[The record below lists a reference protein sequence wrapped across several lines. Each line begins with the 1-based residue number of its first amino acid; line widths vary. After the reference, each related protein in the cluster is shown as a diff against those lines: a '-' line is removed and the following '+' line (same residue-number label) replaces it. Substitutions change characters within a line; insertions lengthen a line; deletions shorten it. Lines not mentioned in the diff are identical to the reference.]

1 MSEQHQ
7 SPSEGKMARP
17 GRVVL
22 IGGVLL
28 IGAVAAAVMGVS
40 NRAKG
45 VQEITQWSNEQ
56 AVPTVTI
63 VKPQSGPGQDQLVLP
78 GTINAFY
85 TGSIFARASG
95 YVKEWYQD
103 IGAHVKKGQVLALI
117 DTPDLDQQLAQ
128 ARADLLT
135 AQANQKLA
143 SVTADRW
150 SALATRDIVSQQSKD
165 EKVSDLQ
172 AKASAVQA
180 AQANVSR
187 LEALQAFNQ
196 LQAPFDGIVTARSV
210 DVGDLVTAGG
220 TSGRALFQVSDTH
233 MMRVYVSVPQAFLGE
248 LKPGI
253 TASLSLP
260 QYPDETF
267 AATLVTTSNSVATD
281 SRSALVQL
289 QAENRDGRLWPGAFT
304 EVHFHLATQPDVLR
318 IPETALFFG
327 PHGIEVA
334 VLSPDNKVILSKVEL
349 GRDLGNQVEV
359 LSGIAADASIIDN
372 PPESFTNGLTVRV
385 ANQDDKGRKERES
398 ASVEPTSRKLGKKE
412 TKAD

>member
-1 MSEQHQ
+1 
-7 SPSEGKMARP
+7 MARP

-22 IGGVLL
+22 IGGILL
-28 IGAVAAAVMGVS
+28 TAAVASAVLGIS

-45 VQEITQWSNEQ
+45 VQEITHWTDEQ
-56 AVPTVTI
+56 AIPTVNVI
-63 VKPQSGPGQDQLVLP
+63 KPENVASQDDLVLP
-78 GTINAFY
+78 GTVNAFY
-85 TGSIFARASG
+85 TGSIYGRASG

-196 LQAPFDGIVTARSV
+196 LQAPFDGVVTARSV
-210 DVGDLVTAGG
+210 DVGDLVNAGG
-220 TSGRALFQVSDTH
+220 TSGRALFQVCDTH
-233 MMRVYVSVPQAFLGE
+233 MMRIYVSVPQAFLGE
-248 LKPGI
+248 LQRGM

-267 AATLVTTSNSVATD
+267 DATLVTTSNSVTTD
-281 SRSALVQL
+281 TRSALVQL
-289 QAENRDGRLWPGAFT
+289 QADNKNGKLWPGAFA
-304 EVHFHLATQPDVLR
+304 EVHFHLAAAKNVMR
-318 IPETALFFG
+318 IPATALFFG

-334 VLSPDNKVILSKVEL
+334 VLSPDGKVTLSKVEL
-349 GRDLGNQVEV
+349 GRNLGNEVEI
-359 LSGIAADASIIDN
+359 LSGLAPNASVVDN
-372 PPESFTNGLTVRV
+372 PPESFTTGQVVRV
-385 ANQDDKGRKERES
+385 AGQEGKEQKGQEAAR
-398 ASVEPTSRKLGKKE
+398 ADLNSRKPGKKE
-412 TKAD
+412 TEPD

>member
-1 MSEQHQ
+1 MTEQHTNQ
-7 SPSEGKMARP
+7 DNEKMARP

-22 IGGVLL
+22 IGGILL
-28 IGAVAAAVMGVS
+28 IGAAAAAVMGVS

-45 VQEITQWSNEQ
+45 VQEVTQWTDEQ
-56 AVPTVTI
+56 AVPTVNI
-63 VKPQSGPGQDQLVLP
+63 VKPQKGPGQDQLVLP
-78 GTINAFY
+78 GTIQAFY

-103 IGAHVKKGQVLALI
+103 IGARVKKGQVLALI

-143 SVTADRW
+143 NVTADRW
-150 SALATRDIVSQQSKD
+150 STLATRDIVSQQSKD

-172 AKASAVQA
+172 AKISAVQA

-187 LEALQAFNQ
+187 LEALQSFNQ
-196 LQAPFDGIVTARSV
+196 LQAPFDGIVTARNI
-210 DVGDLVTAGG
+210 DIGDLVTAGG
-220 TSGRALFQVSDTH
+220 TSGRALFQVCDTH
-233 MMRVYVSVPQAFLGE
+233 VVRIYVNVPQAYLGE

-260 QYPDETF
+260 QFPNETF
-267 AATLVTTSNSVATD
+267 AATLVTTSDAVTTD
-281 SRSALVQL
+281 TRSSLVQL

-304 EVHFHLATQPDVLR
+304 EVHFHLDAKPNVIR

-327 PHGIEVA
+327 PHGIEIATLTSDSKVA
-334 VLSPDNKVILSKVEL
+334 MSKVEL
-349 GRDLGNQVEV
+349 GRNLGNQVEI
-359 LSGIAADASIIDN
+359 LSGISPDASVIDN

-385 ANQDDKGRKERES
+385 AGADNKVKNGKEQISSDLSQRKTDKK
-398 ASVEPTSRKLGKKE
+398 VTEP
-412 TKAD
+412 D

>member
-1 MSEQHQ
+1 MTEQHTNQ
-7 SPSEGKMARP
+7 DNEKMARP

-28 IGAVAAAVMGVS
+28 IGAAAAAVMGVS

-45 VQEITQWSNEQ
+45 VQEITQWTNEQ
-56 AVPTVTI
+56 AVPTVSI
-63 VKPQSGPGQDQLVLP
+63 IKPQNGPGQDQLVLP
-78 GTINAFY
+78 GTIQAFY

-103 IGAHVKKGQVLALI
+103 IGARVKKGQVLALI

-143 SVTADRW
+143 NVTADRW
-150 SALATRDIVSQQSKD
+150 STLATRDIVSQQSKD

-172 AKASAVQA
+172 AKISAVQA
-180 AQANVSR
+180 SQANVSR
-187 LEALQAFNQ
+187 LEALQGFNQ
-196 LQAPFDGIVTARSV
+196 LQAPFDGIVTARSI
-210 DVGDLVTAGG
+210 DVGDLVVAGG

-233 MMRVYVSVPQAFLGE
+233 TVRIYVNVPQAFLGD

-253 TASLSLP
+253 TASLTLP
-260 QYPDETF
+260 QYPNESF
-267 AATLVTTSNSVATD
+267 SATLVTTSNSVTTD

-289 QAENRDGRLWPGAFT
+289 QADNKDGRLWPGAFT
-304 EVHFHLATQPDVLR
+304 EVHFHLEAQPNVIR
-318 IPETALFFG
+318 VPETALFFG

-334 VLSPDNKVILSKVEL
+334 TLTPDSKVTLSKVEL
-349 GRDLGNQVEV
+349 GRNLGNQVEI
-359 LSGIAADASIIDN
+359 LSGVAADASVIDN

-385 ANQDDKGRKERES
+385 AGPDEKERNNKEAVS
-398 ASVEPTSRKLGKKE
+398 SNQSQQKSEKK
-412 TKAD
+412 TTVTD